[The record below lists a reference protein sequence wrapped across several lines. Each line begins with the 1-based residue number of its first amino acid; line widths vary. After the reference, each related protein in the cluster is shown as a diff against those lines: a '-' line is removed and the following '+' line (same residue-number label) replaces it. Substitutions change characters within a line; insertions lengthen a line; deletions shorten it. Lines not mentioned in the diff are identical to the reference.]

1 METTLSSWCCPLCN
15 SPLILKEYPSKRGFI
30 LKCKGTDAVPHEL
43 RIYLSGFRKDA
54 SFLPGPRVTAVELEL
69 PVPKTSRAKEL
80 LARAAALA
88 GEEKKAA

>member
-1 METTLSSWCCPLCN
+1 MENTLATWCCPLCN
-15 SPLILKEYPSKRGFI
+15 SPLIQKEYPSKRGFI

-54 SFLPGPRVTAVELEL
+54 SFLPAPKVAPVEMPR
-69 PVPKTSRAKEL
+69 TSRAKEL

-88 GEEKKAA
+88 GETQAA

>member
-1 METTLSSWCCPLCN
+1 METTLDNWRCPLCN

-54 SFLPGPRVTAVELEL
+54 SFLPAPRVVAVELE
-69 PVPKTSRAKEL
+69 VPKPSRAKEL

-88 GEEKKAA
+88 GEEKIAA

>member
-1 METTLSSWCCPLCN
+1 METTLDNWRCPLCN

-43 RIYLSGFRKDA
+43 RTYLSGFRKDA
-54 SFLPGPRVTAVELEL
+54 SFLPGLKVAPVEMPR
-69 PVPKTSRAKEL
+69 TSRAKDL

-88 GEEKKAA
+88 GEEKQAA